1 MKKLLS
7 LVIVA
12 FILACQQEEVTLSSS
27 SNTTNAI
34 SNAPNL
40 ERHARASVNV
50 TGNCS
55 YVFSET
61 ALTNS
66 GWTKILDEQF
76 TNLNNWNVWYGGA
89 YNNELQL
96 YQANNILLSNGNLQ
110 IVAKKETI
118 SGPTLPGSTTKKRFN
133 FTSGRLES
141 KVLYSAN
148 ATNPKIRMVAR
159 IKLPAGYGMWP
170 AFWSYGDPWPTQGE
184 IDILEAKGQEPST
197 YYTNYFYGTTANTNL
212 VSGATSTIN
221 SSVSLQSC
229 YHVYEMIWEASQL
242 SFYLDGNLVD
252 TKSAASVGGNYVSS
266 LFGKSE
272 KIVLNLAVGGNFFG
286 NNLITRNIVPGT
298 MEVDWLQVYRS
309 N

>member
-1 MKKLLS
+1 MLGS
-7 LVIVA
+7 IA
-12 FILACQQEEVTLSSS
+12 FACQQLDV
-27 SNTTNAI
+27 NTPQ
-34 SNAPNL
+34 PNL
-40 ERHARASVNV
+40 HAGTKLAANV

-55 YVFSET
+55 YVFSEA

-76 TNLNNWNVWYGGA
+76 ANLDNWNVWFGGA

-96 YQANNILLSNGNLQ
+96 YQAANLQLTNGNLQ
-110 IVAKKETI
+110 IIAKKETKT
-118 SGPTLPGSTTKKRFN
+118 GPSLPGSTTNKRFN
-133 FTSGRLES
+133 YTSGRIES

-148 ATNPKIRMVAR
+148 STNPKIRMVAR

-197 YYTNYFYGTTANTNL
+197 YYTNYFYGTTTGSNL
-212 VSGATSTIN
+212 VSGATATIN

-229 YHVYEMIWEASQL
+229 FHVYELVWEATKL

-252 TKSAASVGGNYVSS
+252 EKSAASPGGTYVSN
-266 LFGKSE
+266 LFGKNE
-272 KIVLNLAVGGNFFG
+272 KIVLNLAVGGDFFG
-286 NNLITRNIVPGT
+286 RLINRNIVPGT